1 MKEEKYYWT
10 MKDGKKINVD
20 DMSEQHLR
28 NALKLI
34 CKRKKMHTQCDAT
47 IWDTY

>member
-1 MKEEKYYWT
+1 MEKEKYYWT

-34 CKRKKMHTQCDAT
+34 CKRKEMWAQCDAT